1 MPDINGGEF
10 LVILLLAALLL
21 GPDRL
26 PELARGAARLV
37 RRGRDFATGAS
48 AQMKDETGVD
58 LDGVDWRRY
67 DPRQYHPRRIVQNA
81 LSDAF
86 DDEDTPAGR
95 RKGSTAASKRAEAT
109 RTGAGSRSAGSR
121 SAGSGS
127 GSVGSGQASGEGA
140 TSLSKAP
147 RPAAASG
154 AASTAARSGPG
165 SAAARTVRSTSSSVP
180 RRPSP
185 PPTTWADAA
194 RRAGVD
200 SDAT

>member
-1 MPDINGGEF
+1 MPFDINGGEI

-26 PELARGAARLV
+26 PELARSAARLV

-48 AQMKDETGVD
+48 AQMKDEIGVD

-86 DDEDTPAGR
+86 DEDDSPAAR
-95 RKGSTAASKRAEAT
+95 RKAGSAASKRAEAT
-109 RTGAGSRSAGSR
+109 RTPASATVQAATNT
-121 SAGSGS
+121 SALSPTRSGS
-127 GSVGSGQASGEGA
+127 SAA
-140 TSLSKAP
+140 TSS
-147 RPAAASG
+147 PAA
-154 AASTAARSGPG
+154 RIGPG
-165 SAAARTVRSTSSSVP
+165 SASAQTVRSSTSSVP

-185 PPTTWADAA
+185 PPSTWGDAA

>member
-1 MPDINGGEF
+1 MPFDMNGGEL

-26 PELARGAARLV
+26 PELARSAARLV

-48 AQMKDETGVD
+48 AQMKDEMGVD

-86 DDEDTPAGR
+86 NDEDDSPAAR
-95 RKGSTAASKRAEAT
+95 RKAGSAASKRAEAT
-109 RTGAGSRSAGSR
+109 RTPASATVQAATNT
-121 SAGSGS
+121 SALSPPRSGS
-127 GSVGSGQASGEGA
+127 SAA
-140 TSLSKAP
+140 TSS
-147 RPAAASG
+147 PAA
-154 AASTAARSGPG
+154 RIGPG
-165 SAAARTVRSTSSSVP
+165 SASAQTVRSSTSSVP

-185 PPTTWADAA
+185 APSTWADAA

>member
-1 MPDINGGEF
+1 VPFDINGGEF

-48 AQMKDETGVD
+48 VQMKDEMGVD

-86 DDEDTPAGR
+86 DDEDASPAAR
-95 RKGSTAASKRAEAT
+95 RKSGSAAAKRAEGT
-109 RTGAGSRSAGSR
+109 RAPASTGP
-121 SAGSGS
+121 
-127 GSVGSGQASGEGA
+127 
-140 TSLSKAP
+140 SLSKA
-147 RPAAASG
+147 RTSSGSSAAPGS
-154 AASTAARSGPG
+154 SSAARSGPG
-165 SAAARTVRSTSSSVP
+165 SASAQTVRSSTSAVP

-200 SDAT
+200 TDAT

>member
-1 MPDINGGEF
+1 VPFDINGGEF

-26 PELARGAARLV
+26 PELARGAARLM

-48 AQMKDETGVD
+48 AQMKDEMGVD

-86 DDEDTPAGR
+86 DDEDASPASR
-95 RKGSTAASKRAEAT
+95 RKTGSAAAKRTEAT
-109 RTGAGSRSAGSR
+109 RAPASTRPSLPKAARSS
-121 SAGSGS
+121 SGS
-127 GSVGSGQASGEGA
+127 SAAPGSSS
-140 TSLSKAP
+140 
-147 RPAAASG
+147 
-154 AASTAARSGPG
+154 AARSGPG
-165 SAAARTVRSTSSSVP
+165 STAAQTVRSSTAAVP

>member
-1 MPDINGGEF
+1 MLDINGAEF
-10 LVILLLAALLL
+10 VVLALLAGLLL

-26 PELARGAARLV
+26 PELARSAARLI

-48 AQMKDETGVD
+48 AQMKDEMGVD

-67 DPRQYHPRRIVQNA
+67 DPRQYHPRRIVENA

-86 DDEDTPAGR
+86 DDDDSPSSR
-95 RKGSTAASKRAEAT
+95 RKGATAASKRAEAGRPAGSPRGT
-109 RTGAGSRSAGSR
+109 TAGRTGTGSRSGPGSGTGA
-121 SAGSGS
+121 AGSGS
-127 GSVGSGQASGEGA
+127 
-140 TSLSKAP
+140 TSTST
-147 RPAAASG
+147 
-154 AASTAARSGPG
+154 STAVRSGPG
-165 SAAARTVRSTSSSVP
+165 SASAQTVRTTTSDVP

-200 SDAT
+200 TDAT

>member
-1 MPDINGGEF
+1 MLFDINGGEF
-10 LVILLLAALLL
+10 VVLALLAALLL

-48 AQMKDETGVD
+48 AQMKDEIGVD

-86 DDEDTPAGR
+86 DDEDTPSRR
-95 RKGSTAASKRAEAT
+95 RKAGSAAAKRAEAT
-109 RTGAGSRSAGSR
+109 PRTGSSA
-121 SAGSGS
+121 APL
-127 GSVGSGQASGEGA
+127 A
-140 TSLSKAP
+140 TSGGTGGG
-147 RPAAASG
+147 PARASG
-154 AASTAARSGPG
+154 ATSTAARRGPG
-165 SAAARTVRSTSSSVP
+165 SPAAQTARPAGTAP

-200 SDAT
+200 PDAT

>member
-1 MPDINGGEF
+1 MLFDINGGEF
-10 LVILLLAALLL
+10 VVLALLAALLL

-48 AQMKDETGVD
+48 AQMKDEMGVD

-67 DPRQYHPRRIVQNA
+67 DPRQYHPKRIVQNA

-86 DDEDTPAGR
+86 DDGDTPAVAPQGR
-95 RKGSTAASKRAEAT
+95 RTAASKRAEAA
-109 RTGAGSRSAGSR
+109 RTARTAGADRSGR
-121 SAGSGS
+121 TSARRPDQVRPG
-127 GSVGSGQASGEGA
+127 
-140 TSLSKAP
+140 P
-147 RPAAASG
+147 R
-154 AASTAARSGPG
+154 AARSGPG
-165 SAAARTVRSTSSSVP
+165 SAAAQTARPPTSGVP

-200 SDAT
+200 TDAT

>member
-1 MPDINGGEF
+1 MPFDINGGEF

-48 AQMKDETGVD
+48 AQMKDEMGVD

-86 DDEDTPAGR
+86 DDEDTPSQRRKATTAAAKRTEAGR
-95 RKGSTAASKRAEAT
+95 PSGSTSLTKAATGSPAAPPARPTGSSGA
-109 RTGAGSRSAGSR
+109 TGASARGGR
-121 SAGSGS
+121 
-127 GSVGSGQASGEGA
+127 EK
-140 TSLSKAP
+140 T
-147 RPAAASG
+147 
-154 AASTAARSGPG
+154 GPQ
-165 SAAARTVRSTSSSVP
+165 TVRTSTSAVP

-200 SDAT
+200 TDAT

>member
-1 MPDINGGEF
+1 MPFDINGGEF
-10 LVILLLAALLL
+10 LVILFLAALLL

-26 PELARGAARLV
+26 PELARSAARLL

-48 AQMKDETGVD
+48 AQMKDEMGVD

-86 DDEDTPAGR
+86 EDEDGSPAVR
-95 RKGSTAASKRAEAT
+95 RK
-109 RTGAGSRSAGSR
+109 AGSAAAKRTEAIR
-121 SAGSGS
+121 AP
-127 GSVGSGQASGEGA
+127 AS
-140 TSLSKAP
+140 TRPSLSKA
-147 RPAAASG
+147 
-154 AASTAARSGPG
+154 ARTGPG
-165 SAAARTVRSTSSSVP
+165 SAAAQTVRSSTSAVP

-200 SDAT
+200 TDAT